1 MMFKRVGGLGME
13 IWEKRKEGIAES
25 NSYNLV

>member
-13 IWEKRKEGIAES
+13 IWEKKEGIAES